1 MKKARRTNNVAG
13 EEAQEGIAPFN
24 FCSAGHFDDRTE
36 SHDSHNIVFIGPRP
50 KEVAHCPVSFPP
62 TPSEKFHRRNR
73 DHNRSLESMRH
84 RTYNQSGEGRKR
96 SACSPLRWVSCEH
109 LFYQEYLWDNRFKFV
124 QGNGEPHALVLLVM
138 KRLSDLMHESVICL
152 VLLYLGN
159 ENSYR
164 PFYQEGLPT
173 ELVHRFLTF
182 LVKEGRL
189 NSTSFLSC
197 LSSRALQVL
206 DFSDMLAIQPP
217 NPISP
222 VPAPISEDAYL
233 NIPIY
238 LSHCLTTLDFGD
250 VSIHVML
257 FNYHLPILSL
267 SLSLFSLSLLSLR
280 ALQSG

>member
-109 LFYQEYLWDNRFKFV
+109 LFYQAYLWDNRFKY
-124 QGNGEPHALVLLVM
+124 GEPHALVLLVM

-152 VLLYLGN
+152 VLLFLGKG
-159 ENSYR
+159 NSDH

-217 NPISP
+217 NPVSP